1 MPAIDDA
8 LAFVACDLRDVIA
21 GGDHVIVT
29 GAVTSLETSEGTPLV
44 FHAGALPAPGLTPRS
59 GLGRAA
65 LAELGSN
72 LIPEDNRKDLVMGA
86 QENKQVT
93 EDAYRAFA
101 NGDAAGAME
110 NMDDSVVWTARGDS
124 ALTGTYTGKQEI
136 GELWG
141 QLAGKSFS
149 TAPHDFIADGDK
161 VVVLTTVT
169 LEGESTEDADVLTY
183 NAEGKLIAFDS
194 LGDPTVGNRVFPK

>member
-1 MPAIDDA
+1 
-8 LAFVACDLRDVIA
+8 
-21 GGDHVIVT
+21 
-29 GAVTSLETSEGTPLV
+29 
-44 FHAGALPAPGLTPRS
+44 
-59 GLGRAA
+59 
-65 LAELGSN
+65 
-72 LIPEDNRKDLVMGA
+72 MGA
-86 QENKQVT
+86 QENKQVA
-93 EDAYRAFA
+93 EDAYRAFT

-124 ALTGTYTGKQEI
+124 ALTGTYTGKQEV

-149 TAPHDFIADGDK
+149 TAPHDFVAEGDK

-169 LEGESTEDADVLTY
+169 LEGESTENADVLSY
-183 NAEGKLIAFDS
+183 NAEGKLVAFDT